1 MKIMLIEVRKLV
13 FSDDL
18 LQQALLNHLKVEGV
32 DVPNTQIQ
40 KVRYTAKPGGAS
52 LVVVE
57 FVTADPKKPYE
68 VHLKEQFVLTAM
80 IMACKA
86 YNVPL
91 PRDASKTIQLTE
103 QGLAMT
109 VSMKVKTGPLEQK
122 AAS

>member
-1 MKIMLIEVRKLV
+1 MLIEVRKLV